1 MTIRAE
7 RVSSVIKEEMGTI
20 LIREY
25 NGQAV
30 GFTTITD
37 VRMSPDLKIA
47 KVYFS
52 VFGKPDIQEKTM
64 AWLEQEKP
72 HIRSLLASHLRM
84 KFTPALQFHLDDTL
98 NHVDRINT
106 LIKKIHDD
114 AGDKSG
120 DAGS

>member
-1 MTIRAE
+1 MSIRAE
-7 RVSSVIKEEMGTI
+7 RVSSLIKEEVGAI

-25 NGQAV
+25 QGQTV
-30 GFTTITD
+30 GFTTVTD

-52 VFGKPDIQEKTM
+52 VFGKPEIQEKTM
-64 AWLEQEKP
+64 EWLEQEKP
-72 HIRSLLASHLRM
+72 HIRGLLASHLRM
-84 KFTPALQFHLDDTL
+84 KFVPALQFYLDDTL

-114 AGDKSG
+114 AGDTSG
-120 DAGS
+120 GKGS

>member
-7 RVSSVIKEEMGTI
+7 RVSSLIKEEIGAI

-25 NGQAV
+25 NGQTV
-30 GFTTITD
+30 GFTTVVD

-52 VFGKPDIQEKTM
+52 VFGSPDVQEKAM
-64 AWLEQEKP
+64 SWLEQEKP
-72 HIRSLLASHLRM
+72 HIRGLLASHLRM
-84 KFTPALQFHLDDTL
+84 KFTPALQFYLDDTL
-98 NHVDRINT
+98 NQVDRINT
-106 LIKKIHDD
+106 LLKKIHDD

-120 DAGS
+120 GARS